1 MKKDT
6 LKRGGIGDISPIPP
20 YLAQRETRAT
30 FEERIVKNERV
41 SEMNTVILKISS
53 KK

>member
-6 LKRGGIGDISPIPP
+6 LKLGGIGDISPIPP
-20 YLAQRETRAT
+20 YLAQRETPDVKRT
-30 FEERIVKNERV
+30 IKNERV

>member
-1 MKKDT
+1 VKKDT
-6 LKRGGIGDISPIPP
+6 LKLGGIGDISPIPA
-20 YLAQRETRAT
+20 YLAQRETSAT
-30 FEERIVKNERV
+30 LEERTIKNERV